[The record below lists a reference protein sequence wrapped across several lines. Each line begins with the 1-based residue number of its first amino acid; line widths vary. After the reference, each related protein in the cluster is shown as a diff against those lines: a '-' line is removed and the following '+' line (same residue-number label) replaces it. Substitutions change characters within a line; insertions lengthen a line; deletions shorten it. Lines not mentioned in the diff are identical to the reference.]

1 MEVDTKRQNSRLL
14 HSTRS
19 QADSATV
26 EILVLALNEI
36 FVGDIFIFKS
46 VDIKRL
52 QIVGYEGKFNTN
64 E

>member
-52 QIVGYEGKFNTN
+52 QIVG
-64 E
+64 